1 MTWRGSTTTGDRLLA
16 CLPYI
21 LPLVNV
27 LGFGSYLFAT
37 FPVLMT
43 LLIPF
48 LPLLFLYFNIVGTIP
63 YGELILFFALFL
75 LVVRNYKIK
84 HFIRYNTMQSL
95 LLSIF
100 LSLCQWT
107 LRLLGFPLA
116 VIPDSSFNSN
126 LLIDIIS
133 TTIFLGVF
141 GAIVYSIVETIR
153 GNYAEIPVVSEA
165 TYTQI
170 R

>member
-1 MTWRGSTTTGDRLLA
+1 
-16 CLPYI
+16 
-21 LPLVNV
+21 
-27 LGFGSYLFAT
+27 
-37 FPVLMT
+37 MT

-48 LPLLFLYFNIVGTIP
+48 FPLLFLYFNIVGTIP

-100 LSLCQWT
+100 LSLCHWT
-107 LRLLGFPLA
+107 LELLGFPLA
-116 VIPDSSFNSN
+116 VLPGSSVTSN
-126 LLIDIIS
+126 LLINIIN
-133 TTIFLGVF
+133 TTIFLGIF
-141 GAIVYSIVETIR
+141 GAIVYSIVQTIR
-153 GNYAEIPVVSEA
+153 GKYAEIPVVSEA
-165 TYTQI
+165 AYTQI

>member
-1 MTWRGSTTTGDRLLA
+1 MTWRGSTTIGDRLLA

-27 LGFGSYLFAT
+27 LGFGAYLFAT
-37 FPVLMT
+37 FPALMA

-48 LPLLFLYFNIVGTIP
+48 LPLLLLYFRMVGTIP
-63 YGELILFFALFL
+63 YGELIIFLALFL
-75 LVVRNYKIK
+75 LVARNYKVK

-100 LSLCQWT
+100 LSLCHWT
-107 LRLLGFPLA
+107 LELLGFPLA
-116 VIPDSSFNSN
+116 VIPGGSFNSN
-126 LLIDIIS
+126 LFTNVIS
-133 TTIFLGVF
+133 TTIFLGIF
-141 GAIVYSIVETIR
+141 GAIVYSLFETIR

>member
-21 LPLVNV
+21 LPLVSV

-37 FPVLMT
+37 FPVLMA

-48 LPLLFLYFNIVGTIP
+48 FPFILLYFNIVGTIP

-100 LSLCQWT
+100 LSLCHWT
-107 LRLLGFPLA
+107 LELLGFPLA
-116 VIPDSSFNSN
+116 VIPGSSVTSN
-126 LLIDIIS
+126 LLINIIN
-133 TTIFLGVF
+133 TTIFLGIF
-141 GAIVYSIVETIR
+141 GAIGYSIVQTIR
-153 GNYAEIPVVSEA
+153 GKYAEIPVVSEA
-165 TYTQI
+165 AYTQI

>member
-37 FPVLMT
+37 FPVLMA

-48 LPLLFLYFNIVGTIP
+48 LPWLFLYFKIVGIIP
-63 YGELILFFALFL
+63 YGELVLFFALFL

-100 LSLCQWT
+100 LSLCHWT
-107 LRLLGFPLA
+107 LELIGFPLG
-116 VIPDSSFNSN
+116 VIPGNSFNSN
-126 LLIDIIS
+126 LFINVIS

-141 GAIVYSIVETIR
+141 GACIL
-153 GNYAEIPVVSEA
+153 
-165 TYTQI
+165 
-170 R
+170 